1 MTVDESTAGWPDA
14 PVMEKER
21 RAAVQRAFGDR
32 IRMLRRRLGV
42 SQDEFALRSGL
53 HRTYI
58 GAVERGECN
67 ISLINMLR
75 IAATLEVPPAE
86 LLEDPGL
93 DQAASV
99 AGSPAASR

>member
-1 MTVDESTAGWPDA
+1 MN
-14 PVMEKER
+14 KER

-32 IRMLRRRLGV
+32 VRMLRHRLGV

-67 ISLINMLR
+67 ISLVNVVR
-75 IAATLEVPPAE
+75 IAETLEVPPSA
-86 LLEDPGL
+86 LLEIVDRSG
-93 DQAASV
+93 
-99 AGSPAASR
+99 

>member
-1 MTVDESTAGWPDA
+1 
-14 PVMEKER
+14 MEKER
-21 RAAVQRAFGDR
+21 RAAVQRAFGGR
-32 IRMLRRRLGV
+32 IRELRNRLGV

-75 IAATLEVPPAE
+75 IAATLEVPASA
-86 LLEDPGL
+86 LLEDAAF
-93 DQAASV
+93 DQAGRGPGADAPLST
-99 AGSPAASR
+99 

>member
-1 MTVDESTAGWPDA
+1 MN
-14 PVMEKER
+14 KER

-32 IRMLRRRLGV
+32 MRMLRHRLGF

-67 ISLINMLR
+67 ITLVNVAR
-75 IAATLEVPPAE
+75 IAETLEVPPAA
-86 LLEDPGL
+86 LLEETEP
-93 DQAASV
+93 
-99 AGSPAASR
+99 AG

>member
-1 MTVDESTAGWPDA
+1 MN
-14 PVMEKER
+14 KER

-32 IRMLRRRLGV
+32 VRMLRRRLGV

-67 ISLINMLR
+67 ISLVNVVR
-75 IAATLEVPPAE
+75 IAETLEVPPAA
-86 LLEDPGL
+86 LLERD
-93 DQAASV
+93 D
-99 AGSPAASR
+99 AGG

>member
-1 MTVDESTAGWPDA
+1 MN
-14 PVMEKER
+14 KER

-32 IRMLRRRLGV
+32 VRMLRHRLGV

-67 ISLINMLR
+67 ISLVNVVR
-75 IAATLEVPPAE
+75 IAETLEVPPAA
-86 LLEDPGL
+86 LLERDE
-93 DQAASV
+93 AA
-99 AGSPAASR
+99 G